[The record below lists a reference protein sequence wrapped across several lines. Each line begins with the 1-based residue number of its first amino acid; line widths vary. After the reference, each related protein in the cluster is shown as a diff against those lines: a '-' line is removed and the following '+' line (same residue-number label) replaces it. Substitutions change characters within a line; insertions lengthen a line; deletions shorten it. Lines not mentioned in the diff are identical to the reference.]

1 MVDRKQHDAFLERIE
16 GWWLRRSLKQ
26 LASKSLADRIVGAE
40 IEAQMSDLREQ
51 FKQDALPIDDD
62 LLTFDLDEATKVAHA
77 GSTFVRQL
85 EIIAAG
91 KRRIAAAVRDYY
103 RAFEQRSRWLRND
116 LVLIGD
122 LTQYERRL
130 VEEWELIFEGVKDE
144 LGTSAAEAAHRRP
157 PAKF

>member
-1 MVDRKQHDAFLERIE
+1 MI
-16 GWWLRRSLKQ
+16 
-26 LASKSLADRIVGAE
+26 
-40 IEAQMSDLREQ
+40 
-51 FKQDALPIDDD
+51 
-62 LLTFDLDEATKVAHA
+62 LLTFDLDEATEIAHA
-77 GSTFVRQL
+77 DSTFVRQL

-130 VEEWELIFEGVKDE
+130 VEEWELVFEGVKDE
-144 LGTSAAEAAHRRP
+144 LGERRP
-157 PAKF
+157 KQRSKRPRAKS